1 LRVFEMLLRVA
12 GDSHLM
18 ALRCV
23 LLGCLLVQLSLT
35 GVAGEFNFTIGPDA
49 EVAVTFKETVQLNM
63 TVSSSDLIGKV
74 ALQSL
79 DTGVVLLTEPV
90 ELTITENTTFP
101 FSVQVS
107 IHGQYVGRS
116 GVRAVHNSA
125 EISSQVVN
133 VGPPFQELGNIAT
146 IILVVWLVISYV
158 VMAAKVEP
166 RVLLE
171 RIKPPW
177 GIIIGMLC
185 QFILMPPV
193 AFTLAK
199 CFDMTGAT
207 AVGLVLVGTC
217 PGGFFSNIEVLLLDC
232 DLVLSLAM
240 TTFSTFLAV
249 GMMPLNLLIYA
260 QPFIDGDGRLE
271 TPFKELL
278 IQLCGLVLPLV
289 IGVPFF
295 YKFPKARKFC
305 LKLVKPFTFVLM
317 VLGVVLYIPA
327 QYYVFFGDWKVWVTS
342 SILTLIGAFLGMAV
356 SRIAN
361 FNYLTSITIA
371 IETGCQNT
379 LLAVSVAKLFY
390 VAPESDVVAVIPLL
404 IAIVS
409 GIEGF
414 VIVFIYYLVLFITKK
429 PNKVAPDEEGQPPK
443 KDGDLSDNAGT
454 ADADKLS
461 ASAAKDTKK
470 FVDDHVTPDENFQSQ
485 HFVEE
490 GTPRKR
496 LNSAQDKSQT
506 TQDSPRKQKSVR
518 NKGYMVDDNA
528 IF

>member
-1 LRVFEMLLRVA
+1 MFQLRTRSCQCTMFRHLL
-12 GDSHLM
+12 LY
-18 ALRCV
+18 CV
-23 LLGCLLVQLSLT
+23 LMHLSGCVM
-35 GVAGEFNFTIGPDA
+35 GEFNFTIGNSEEA
-49 EVAVTFKETVQLNM
+49 AVTFKETVELNM
-63 TVSSSDLIGKV
+63 TVTYSDLLG
-74 ALQSL
+74 ALSL
-79 DTGVVLLTEPV
+79 ESVDTSVVTLTETV
-90 ELTITENTTFP
+90 EFIIDENTTFP
-101 FSVQVS
+101 FSTLVS
-107 IHGQYVGRS
+107 IHGQFVGRG
-116 GVRAVHNSA
+116 GVRIVQDSK
-125 EISSQVVN
+125 EISSRIVN

-166 RVLLE
+166 RVLWE

-185 QFILMPPV
+185 QFIIMPPV
-193 AFTLAK
+193 AFALAK
-199 CFDMTGAT
+199 CFDMTGAA

-217 PGGFFSNIEVLLLDC
+217 PGGFFSNIEVLLLDG

-240 TTFSTFLAV
+240 TTFSTFIAV
-249 GMMPLNLLIYA
+249 GMMPLNLFIYA

-305 LKLVKPFTFVLM
+305 LKLVKPFTFLLM

-342 SILTLIGAFLGMAV
+342 SILTLIGAFFGMAV
-356 SRIAN
+356 ARIAN
-361 FNYLTSITIA
+361 FNYITSVTIA

-414 VIVFIYYLVLFITKK
+414 IVVFFYYLYLFLTKK
-429 PNKVAPDEEGQPPK
+429 PTKVAPDEEGQPPEK
-443 KDGDLSDNAGT
+443 KDGPTGEDGDSSRGDDELNSSTKSKKKLVNDFVT
-454 ADADKLS
+454 AEDDFKS
-461 ASAAKDTKK
+461 QQFDGQERTEHEDSPPPTPKKPQEAKRKRGYI
-470 FVDDHVTPDENFQSQ
+470 VDD
-485 HFVEE
+485 
-490 GTPRKR
+490 
-496 LNSAQDKSQT
+496 
-506 TQDSPRKQKSVR
+506 
-518 NKGYMVDDNA
+518 
-528 IF
+528 IFKD

>member
-1 LRVFEMLLRVA
+1 MLLLQISAFHRMVFV
-12 GDSHLM
+12 H
-18 ALRCV
+18 ALCLV
-23 LLGCLLVQLSLT
+23 LLNYPYCVR
-35 GVAGEFNFTIGPDA
+35 GEFNFTMGDSE
-49 EVAVTFKETVQLNM
+49 EVAVTFRETVEVNL
-63 TVSSSDLIGKV
+63 TVTYSDLLGAIS
-74 ALQSL
+74 LQST
-79 DTGVVLLTEPV
+79 DTSVVTLTNTV
-90 ELTITENTTFP
+90 EITITENTTFP
-101 FSVQVS
+101 FNTTVG
-107 IHGQYVGRS
+107 IHGQYVGRG
-116 GVRAVHNSA
+116 GVRIMQDAK
-125 EISSQVVN
+125 EISTRIVN

-166 RVLLE
+166 RELWE

-199 CFDMTGAT
+199 CFDMSGAS

-217 PGGFFSNIEVLLLDC
+217 PGGFFSNIEVLLLDG

-271 TPFKELL
+271 TPFRELL

-305 LKLVKPFTFVLM
+305 LKLVKPFTFLLM

-342 SILTLIGAFLGMAV
+342 SIVTLIGAFLGMAV
-356 SRIAN
+356 ARIVN
-361 FNYLTSITIA
+361 FNYHTSITIA

-414 VIVFIYYLVLFITKK
+414 VIVFFYYLYLFLTKK
-429 PNKVAPDEEGQPPK
+429 PTKVAPDEEGQPPASEDGQAGDDDK
-443 KDGDLSDNAGT
+443 ESREYELNSSTKD
-454 ADADKLS
+454 K
-461 ASAAKDTKK
+461 KK
-470 FVDDHVTPDENFQSQ
+470 FADDFVTA
-485 HFVEE
+485 EE
-490 GTPRKR
+490 
-496 LNSAQDKSQT
+496 DFKSQPLAEAR
-506 TQDSPRKQKSVR
+506 TQDERASPQIPKKPKQGKR
-518 NKGYMVDDNA
+518 NRGYLVDEILKD
-528 IF
+528 